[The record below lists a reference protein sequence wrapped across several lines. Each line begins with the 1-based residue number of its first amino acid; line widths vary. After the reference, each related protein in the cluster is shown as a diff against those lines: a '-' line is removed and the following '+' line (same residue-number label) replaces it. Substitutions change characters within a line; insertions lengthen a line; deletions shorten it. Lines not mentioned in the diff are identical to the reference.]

1 MNQKYLIP
9 LTAVFLLFLVA
20 YTGVEGAGLQW
31 FFGIVFP
38 YVAIIAFL
46 AGFVY
51 KVLGWASS
59 AVPFKIPTTCGQQK
73 SLPWIKHN
81 AIDNPDTSTGVFVRM
96 ILEIFLF
103 RSLFRNTKAAF
114 NRNASNSLSYSW
126 EIFLWVGALAFHYSF
141 LVVVLRHFRFF
152 TSPVPSC
159 LTMLEYVDGIVQLG
173 LPGLFLSGVV
183 LLAATLFLLARR
195 IFDAKVTYIS
205 QAADYFPLFLI
216 IGIAATGLS
225 MRYFTKV
232 DIIDIKT
239 LTMGLVTFNWT
250 IPEGIGG
257 LFYGHL
263 FLVSILFAY
272 FPLSKLM
279 HMGGIFLSPTRN
291 MATNTR
297 AKRHINPW
305 NYDVETHTYAQ
316 YEDHFR
322 EKMIEAGL
330 PVDKPLDKKE

>member
-9 LTAVFLLFLVA
+9 LTTVFLLFLVA
-20 YTGVEGAGLQW
+20 YTGVEGAGLHR
-31 FFGIVFP
+31 FFGIVIP
-38 YVAIIAFL
+38 YLAVLAFL

-59 AVPFKIPTTCGQQK
+59 AVPFRIPTTCGQQK
-73 SLPWIKHN
+73 SLPWIKQN
-81 AIDNPDTSTGVFVRM
+81 CIDNPDTSTGVCLRM
-96 ILEIFLF
+96 VLEIFLF

-114 NRNASNSLSYSW
+114 NRNDSNKLSYSW
-126 EIFLWVGALAFHYSF
+126 EIFLWIGALAFHYSF
-141 LVVVLRHFRFF
+141 LVVILRHFRFF

-159 LTMLEYVDGIVQLG
+159 IKFLEYMDGIVQLG
-173 LPGLFLSGVV
+173 LPGLFISGAV

-216 IGIAATGLS
+216 IGIAVSGLS

-232 DIIDIKT
+232 DIIGIKE
-239 LTMGLVTFNWT
+239 LTMGLATFSPV
-250 IPEGIGG
+250 IPEGVGG
-257 LFYGHL
+257 LFYAHL

-272 FPLSKLM
+272 FPASKLM
-279 HMGGIFLSPTRN
+279 HLGGIFLSPTRN
-291 MATNTR
+291 MANNTR
-297 AKRHINPW
+297 AKRHVNPW
-305 NYDVETHTYAQ
+305 NYDVKTHTYEE

-330 PVDKPLDKKE
+330 PVDKEE